1 MSTLG
6 LLAMGVLVTLV
17 VGSGL
22 ALLVVGAILDGRD
35 EAQRK
40 DAEAE
45 HALASA
51 PGNGAGPRSTV
62 IAIDVRAADRSRPNR
77 RDT

>member
-1 MSTLG
+1 VSTLG

-45 HALASA
+45 QA
-51 PGNGAGPRSTV
+51 PAAAQRNGAAPRSAV